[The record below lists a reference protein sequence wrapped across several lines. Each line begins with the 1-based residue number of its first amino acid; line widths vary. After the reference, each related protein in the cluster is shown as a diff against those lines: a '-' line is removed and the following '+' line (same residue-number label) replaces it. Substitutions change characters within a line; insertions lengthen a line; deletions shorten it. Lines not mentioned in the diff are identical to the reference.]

1 MRKKNPCS
9 SNERKNVKGI
19 TERWIGG
26 GKGRK
31 GRRVIMNEE
40 WRRENELRKMR
51 WCWKEKPKRETSE
64 SQRGLLC
71 SHNDG

>member
-1 MRKKNPCS
+1 MRKKSPCS
-9 SNERKNVKGI
+9 SNERKNVRGR
-19 TERWIGG
+19 TEGRIGG
-26 GKGRK
+26 GK

-40 WRRENELRKMR
+40 RRRENELRKTR
-51 WCWKEKPKRETSE
+51 WCWREKPKRETSE